1 MSNNSKKNG
10 KKKPTK
16 KSSSGKVDSTTA
28 ISKTKAAS
36 KNNST
41 SGSNDKED
49 KVTQLT
55 QSNRQLKRKIFDLYT
70 VFEISRN
77 FNSVLNYQN
86 LLDSFILTSLAQV
99 SASKGAIFLKENTR
113 TDKFVLAKGKGSGK
127 FPSPDQ
133 FFDGKGELTEFIS
146 KLNRPVVTNSLL
158 DDIST
163 ESEQKIIM
171 MFHPGVVVPMI
182 YQSRLS
188 GILLISDKMSKN
200 EFTLDDIEFLS
211 ILANQIAVAIENAR
225 LYEAEKTASEQLR
238 AAQHQLVNTER
249 LAALGEMSTRVA
261 HEINNPLGI
270 IKNYML
276 LVRRAMGK
284 NIEASGYAD
293 IVGQE
298 IDRIAHI
305 VRELLDFYRP
315 VRDDLEPVDVIGVMD
330 DVLTLMDRQFK
341 KLSIELFTD
350 FSIDQYLI
358 NGSADNLKQVYL
370 NIIINACDAMSSGG
384 KLGIKIKLEDENLM
398 IIFCDTGPGIPPDI
412 IPRIFEPFYTTKE
425 SGKGTGLGLSVC
437 YGIIK
442 RHGGSITYKNTN
454 DGGCFEI
461 KLPISGNTN
470 NND

>member
-1 MSNNSKKNG
+1 LIPLPLYR
-10 KKKPTK
+10 KPK
-16 KSSSGKVDSTTA
+16 PHQ
-28 ISKTKAAS
+28 

-384 KLGIKIKLEDENLM
+384 KLGIKIKLEDENLL

>member
-1 MSNNSKKNG
+1 
-10 KKKPTK
+10 
-16 KSSSGKVDSTTA
+16 
-28 ISKTKAAS
+28 
-36 KNNST
+36 
-41 SGSNDKED
+41 
-49 KVTQLT
+49 
-55 QSNRQLKRKIFDLYT
+55 
-70 VFEISRN
+70 
-77 FNSVLNYQN
+77 
-86 LLDSFILTSLAQV
+86 
-99 SASKGAIFLKENTR
+99 
-113 TDKFVLAKGKGSGK
+113 
-127 FPSPDQ
+127 
-133 FFDGKGELTEFIS
+133 
-146 KLNRPVVTNSLL
+146 
-158 DDIST
+158 
-163 ESEQKIIM
+163 
-171 MFHPGVVVPMI
+171 
-182 YQSRLS
+182 
-188 GILLISDKMSKN
+188 
-200 EFTLDDIEFLS
+200 
-211 ILANQIAVAIENAR
+211 
-225 LYEAEKTASEQLR
+225 
-238 AAQHQLVNTER
+238 
-249 LAALGEMSTRVA
+249 
-261 HEINNPLGI
+261 
-270 IKNYML
+270 ML